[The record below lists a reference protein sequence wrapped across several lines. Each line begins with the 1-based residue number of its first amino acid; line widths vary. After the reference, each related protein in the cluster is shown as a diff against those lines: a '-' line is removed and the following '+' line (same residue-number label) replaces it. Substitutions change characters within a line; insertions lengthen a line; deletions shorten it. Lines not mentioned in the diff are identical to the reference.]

1 MIRLKQYI
9 KLCKINLSLFSSL
22 SAVTGFM
29 LVRPALTTEIVST
42 AAGVFLLACGS
53 CALNQYQERR
63 TDALMDRT
71 KNRPIPSG
79 KIKPLHA
86 LYFSLS
92 ILIAGSLILFSTGSP
107 TAFLL
112 GVCAVMFYNGVY
124 TALKKK
130 TAFASVPCAVIGAI
144 PPAIGWAAGGGRF
157 PDHQISA
164 VCFLFYIWQI
174 AHFWLL
180 FLSHGDDYK
189 KAGLPSLTDVFSQEQ
204 LVRIVFIWTLATAA
218 ACMLTPL
225 YGLMTS
231 RVANL
236 LLIPVTV
243 WLLWNG
249 VKLIRGTGNKIT
261 YHFAFNRMNIY
272 ILLVMLLLNMD
283 KMI

>member
-1 MIRLKQYI
+1 MNRLGQYI
-9 KLCKINLSLFSSL
+9 KLCKINLSLFSAL
-22 SAVTGFM
+22 SAATGFM
-29 LVRPALTTEIVST
+29 LVRPALTTEIISA
-42 AAGVFLLACGS
+42 AAGVFFLACGS

-79 KIKPLHA
+79 NIKPLNA
-86 LYFSLS
+86 LYFSISLLITGFLILLS
-92 ILIAGSLILFSTGSP
+92 AGSLS
-107 TAFLL
+107 AFLL
-112 GVCAVMFYNGVY
+112 AACAVILYNGIY
-124 TALKKK
+124 TYLKKK

-157 PDHQISA
+157 PDRQIAA

-174 AHFWLL
+174 THFWIL

-189 KAGLPSLTDVFSQEQ
+189 KAGLPSLTDVFSQDQ
-204 LVRIVFIWTLATAA
+204 LVRIVFIWIFATAVT
-218 ACMLTPL
+218 CMLTPL

-231 RVANL
+231 GVSNL
-236 LLIPVTV
+236 LLVPVTV

-249 VKLIRGTGNKIT
+249 LKLIRGTGNTFI

-272 ILLVMLLLNMD
+272 ILLVMLLLTID
-283 KMI
+283 RMI

>member
-1 MIRLKQYI
+1 MNRLEQYI
-9 KLCKINLSLFSSL
+9 KLCKVNLSLFSAL

-29 LVRPALTTEIVST
+29 LARSALATEIIG
-42 AAGVFLLACGS
+42 AATGVFLLACGS

-63 TDALMDRT
+63 TDALMSRT
-71 KNRPIPSG
+71 KDRPIPSG
-79 KIKPLHA
+79 NIKPLHA
-86 LYFSLS
+86 LYFSFTLLILGFLMLLS
-92 ILIAGSLILFSTGSP
+92 IGSRTS
-107 TAFLL
+107 FLL
-112 GVCAVMFYNGVY
+112 GVCAVLLYNGVY
-124 TALKKK
+124 TYLKKK

-157 PDHQISA
+157 PDQRIAA

-174 AHFWLL
+174 THFWIL

-189 KAGLPSLTDVFSQEQ
+189 KAGLPSLTDVFSHKQ
-204 LVRIVFIWTLATAA
+204 LVRIVFVWIFATAV

-231 RVANL
+231 GVANL

-249 VKLIRGTGNKIT
+249 LKLIRGASNTFI
-261 YHFAFNRMNIY
+261 YRFAFNRMNIY
-272 ILLVMLLLNMD
+272 ILIVMLLLSID
-283 KMI
+283 RVI